1 MSLPAAADDQVRGR
15 PSLPR
20 RHDGG
25 YGSARS
31 LLLTIL
37 GEFVLPSGEP
47 PWTSTLLH
55 VAGGLGLE
63 EKSARQALA
72 RLAADGWITA
82 HRSGRRVRWAL
93 TQQGHELLAEG
104 ATRI

>member
-1 MSLPAAADDQVRGR
+1 MPPSAADDHVRGV

-25 YGSARS
+25 PGSARS

-55 VAGGLGLE
+55 VGWGLGL
-63 EKSARQALA
+63 
-72 RLAADGWITA
+72 
-82 HRSGRRVRWAL
+82 
-93 TQQGHELLAEG
+93 
-104 ATRI
+104 